1 MSDLEKKKK
10 SWRHRCTLCSRNSGR
25 YWRYWHSRHW
35 NTKGKLGLFSR
46 MFSLP
51 LMLYGKCSL
60 SPFMISPWYVCMYV
74 CILLGFLSSYIMF
87 EVFKLSYLCSYV
99 KQWVLFKISR
109 QNFNGK
115 SWTNKRSRK
124 LATVS
129 RSTNY
134 NKVKKNTS
142 VFVKENSKKLLWQVS
157 HVVEKP
163 NTRT

>member
-1 MSDLEKKKK
+1 MSRRTWLFTSTISTRRSKSMVMSDSPLLSFFFLLNFQLSSSFSHIWFVCDNVWLGKKKK

-74 CILLGFLSSYIMF
+74 CMYIVRVSFFLY
-87 EVFKLSYLCSYV
+87 YV
-99 KQWVLFKISR
+99 WSF
-109 QNFNGK
+109 
-115 SWTNKRSRK
+115 
-124 LATVS
+124 
-129 RSTNY
+129 
-134 NKVKKNTS
+134 
-142 VFVKENSKKLLWQVS
+142 
-157 HVVEKP
+157 
-163 NTRT
+163 